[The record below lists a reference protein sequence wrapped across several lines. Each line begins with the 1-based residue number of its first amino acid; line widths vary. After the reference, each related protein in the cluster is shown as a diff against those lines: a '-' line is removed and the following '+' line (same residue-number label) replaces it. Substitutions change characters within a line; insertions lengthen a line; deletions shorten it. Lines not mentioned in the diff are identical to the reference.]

1 MTVSRRD
8 FLEVST
14 TAGAGLLI
22 GFRIPSRT
30 KSVAVAD
37 AAEINAW
44 IKIEPD
50 NSILITVNES
60 EMGQGILTAVPQII
74 ADELDADWNL
84 VSAQQADADGRFG
97 FQGTFGSSSI
107 RGGFEQLRKVGAA
120 GRQMLLQAAADQW
133 GVPLTSLRTETSE
146 VYHAGSDRRAT
157 YGELAAAAAAVKPPE
172 NPPLKDRSEFTLI
185 GKPMP
190 RLDSAIKVTGEAVF
204 GIDVKVAGM
213 LVANVAHC
221 PIFGGTLRGF
231 DGSRAEAMPD
241 VLHVVEIPNGV
252 AVVARNFWAAKK
264 GVEALDIDWD
274 AGEFANLSTA
284 SMRQHCID
292 IIDTGAEARA
302 EGDPRTAM
310 QGAAK
315 RVSAVYE
322 APYLAHA
329 TMEPMNCTAHVQD
342 DRCEV
347 WAPTQT
353 PTGARRAAMQITGLP
368 EDRVTVHNTFV
379 GGGFGRR
386 STADYVED
394 AVHTSK
400 AVGAPV
406 KVIWTREQD
415 MCAGYYRPMV
425 YNELEAGL
433 DVDGWPVAWEHRIAG
448 GSIAGSSGRPIRG
461 IDGTSIEGAANLPY
475 AIPNI
480 RVTWAHA
487 KFPVKSHYWRSVGSS
502 QNAYV
507 TECFLEEVAR
517 AGGKDPFEFRRRLLE
532 HHPRHQRVLEVAA
545 EQAKWGSPLPDGRAR
560 GIAIAE
566 AFGTIVA
573 EVAEVSLDTDGTP
586 RVHHVTCALDC
597 GDFVNPDTVKAQA
610 EGSIVYGLTAALFGQ
625 ITIENGQAVQRNFD
639 TYPMVRMRDMPTI
652 DVHIVT
658 NGDPMGGMGEPA
670 TPPIAPAVCNAIFA
684 LTGEPVRSLPIVRA

>member
-1 MTVSRRD
+1 
-8 FLEVST
+8 
-14 TAGAGLLI
+14 
-22 GFRIPSRT
+22 
-30 KSVAVAD
+30 
-37 AAEINAW
+37 
-44 IKIEPD
+44 
-50 NSILITVNES
+50 
-60 EMGQGILTAVPQII
+60 
-74 ADELDADWNL
+74 
-84 VSAQQADADGRFG
+84 
-97 FQGTFGSSSI
+97 
-107 RGGFEQLRKVGAA
+107 
-120 GRQMLLQAAADQW
+120 
-133 GVPLTSLRTETSE
+133 
-146 VYHAGSDRRAT
+146 
-157 YGELAAAAAAVKPPE
+157 
-172 NPPLKDRSEFTLI
+172 
-185 GKPMP
+185 
-190 RLDSAIKVTGEAVF
+190 
-204 GIDVKVAGM
+204 
-213 LVANVAHC
+213 
-221 PIFGGTLRGF
+221 
-231 DGSRAEAMPD
+231 
-241 VLHVVEIPNGV
+241 
-252 AVVARNFWAAKK
+252 
-264 GVEALDIDWD
+264 
-274 AGEFANLSTA
+274 
-284 SMRQHCID
+284 
-292 IIDTGAEARA
+292 
-302 EGDPRTAM
+302 
-310 QGAAK
+310 
-315 RVSAVYE
+315 
-322 APYLAHA
+322 
-329 TMEPMNCTAHVQD
+329 
-342 DRCEV
+342 
-347 WAPTQT
+347 
-353 PTGARRAAMQITGLP
+353 MQITGLP
-368 EDRVTVHNTFV
+368 EERVIVHNTFV

-400 AVGAPV
+400 AVGVPV

-425 YNELEAGL
+425 YNEFEAGL
-433 DVDGWPVAWEHRIAG
+433 DADGWPVAWEHRIAG
-448 GSIAGSSGRPIRG
+448 GSIAGSSGRPMRG
-461 IDGTSIEGAANLPY
+461 IDRTSIEGAANLPY

-487 KFPVKSHYWRSVGSS
+487 QFPVKSHYWRSVGSS

-532 HHPRHQRVLEVAA
+532 HHPRHKRVLEVAA

-573 EVAEVSLDTDGTP
+573 EVAEVSLNADGTP